1 MKSEVR
7 NLVKEYAG
15 QGGQKTRALS
25 DVSFTFE
32 SGELIS
38 ITGKSGS
45 GKSTLLKIL
54 GGQIPFDGGSA
65 VIEGVALENATAK
78 SLSGYRNTKIGLVYQ
93 DFMLVDDISVIEN
106 VMLPLYFRKM
116 PQSER
121 YKKAAE
127 VLTAV
132 NMKDKANRK
141 AGTLSGGE
149 KQRVAVAR
157 ALVKNPAVILADEP
171 TGALDVANGAAI
183 TELLFEI
190 NAKGKTVI
198 IVTHDEEL
206 ADKCRRKI
214 VLSDGK
220 ITKIYYGR
228 LR

>member
-220 ITKIYYGR
+220 IIKIR
-228 LR
+228 

>member
-7 NLVKEYAG
+7 NLVKEYVG

-220 ITKIYYGR
+220 ITKIR
-228 LR
+228 

>member
-7 NLVKEYAG
+7 NLVKEYTG

-220 ITKIYYGR
+220 ITKIQ
-228 LR
+228 

>member
-106 VMLPLYFRKM
+106 VMIPLYFRKM

-220 ITKIYYGR
+220 ITKIR
-228 LR
+228 

>member
-7 NLVKEYAG
+7 NLVKEYAE
-15 QGGQKTRALS
+15 QSGQKTRALS

-220 ITKIYYGR
+220 ITKIR
-228 LR
+228 

>member
-45 GKSTLLKIL
+45 GKSTLLKFL

-220 ITKIYYGR
+220 ITKIR
-228 LR
+228 

>member
-171 TGALDVANGAAI
+171 TGALDVTNGAAI

-220 ITKIYYGR
+220 IIKIR
-228 LR
+228 

>member
-93 DFMLVDDISVIEN
+93 DFMLVDDINVIEN

-220 ITKIYYGR
+220 ITKIR
-228 LR
+228 

>member
-190 NAKGKTVI
+190 NAKGKTDI

-220 ITKIYYGR
+220 ITKIR
-228 LR
+228 

>member
-7 NLVKEYAG
+7 NLVKEYTG

-171 TGALDVANGAAI
+171 TGALDVTNGAAI

-220 ITKIYYGR
+220 ITKIY
-228 LR
+228 

>member
-7 NLVKEYAG
+7 NLVKEYTG

-25 DVSFTFE
+25 NVSFTFE

-220 ITKIYYGR
+220 ITKIR
-228 LR
+228 

>member
-7 NLVKEYAG
+7 NLVKEYTG
-15 QGGQKTRALS
+15 QGGQKTCALS

-220 ITKIYYGR
+220 ITKIR
-228 LR
+228 

>member
-171 TGALDVANGAAI
+171 TGALDVANGAVI

-220 ITKIYYGR
+220 ITKIR
-228 LR
+228 

>member
-220 ITKIYYGR
+220 ITKIY
-228 LR
+228 

>member
-7 NLVKEYAG
+7 NLVKEYTG

-220 ITKIYYGR
+220 ITKIY
-228 LR
+228 

>member
-7 NLVKEYAG
+7 NLVKEYTG

-220 ITKIYYGR
+220 ITKIR
-228 LR
+228 

>member
-7 NLVKEYAG
+7 NLVKEYTG
-15 QGGQKTRALS
+15 PGGQKTRALS

-220 ITKIYYGR
+220 ITKIR
-228 LR
+228 

>member
-15 QGGQKTRALS
+15 QSGQKTRALS

-220 ITKIYYGR
+220 ITKIR
-228 LR
+228 

>member
-171 TGALDVANGAAI
+171 TGALDVTNGAAI

-220 ITKIYYGR
+220 ITKIR
-228 LR
+228 

>member
-7 NLVKEYAG
+7 NLVKEYTG

-171 TGALDVANGAAI
+171 TGALDVTNGAAI

-220 ITKIYYGR
+220 ITKIR
-228 LR
+228 

>member
-171 TGALDVANGAAI
+171 TGALDVANGTAI

-220 ITKIYYGR
+220 ITKIR
-228 LR
+228 

>member
-171 TGALDVANGAAI
+171 TGALDVVNGAAI

-220 ITKIYYGR
+220 ITKIR
-228 LR
+228 

>member
-220 ITKIYYGR
+220 ITKIR
-228 LR
+228 

>member
-7 NLVKEYAG
+7 NLVKEYTG

-190 NAKGKTVI
+190 NEKGKTVI

-220 ITKIYYGR
+220 ITKIR
-228 LR
+228 

>member
-15 QGGQKTRALS
+15 QGGQKTCALS

-220 ITKIYYGR
+220 ITKIR
-228 LR
+228 